1 MKRVKG
7 YIFSRPFMGERVPQ
21 SVQNIVIRDF
31 CDKNSLQYMLSAVE
45 YAMRNSS
52 LILKA
57 EVNSLISE
65 ESSNIL
71 GLISYSMFQLP
82 ESDKL
87 RKTILK
93 KMIMHK
99 KIFFCALENIKVS
112 SISDIN
118 KIENIWRIKKNL
130 PNCINKI

>member
-1 MKRVKG
+1 
-7 YIFSRPFMGERVPQ
+7 MGERVPQ

-31 CDKNSLQYMLSAVE
+31 CNKNNLLYMLSAVE
-45 YAMRNSS
+45 YAMKNSS

-65 ESSNIL
+65 DSTNFL

-82 ESDKL
+82 ESDEL

-93 KMIMHK
+93 KMIIHK
-99 KIFFCALENIKVS
+99 KIFFCALENIKIS
-112 SISDIN
+112 SISDVN